1 MLLIEADGKAL
12 LAEYGIAVPE
22 ATLATDAA
30 IGDSRVKLPGES
42 PWMVKAQVPVGGRG
56 KAGGVVR
63 CDTPQ
68 DVASAVERM
77 FGGRL
82 KGHQVDACLIEQAVG
97 GEERYLAIMVDAVNY
112 GLRVIYSRQGGV
124 DIERSGS
131 AQGRPCAPHAGAVLE
146 ALAELIAD
154 EPAAWRGHVASV
166 ARRLADVLI
175 ERELAL
181 AEINP
186 LFVSAAGCVAGDAK
200 LVVDLGAVERQPRVA
215 ALIEGRPQ
223 TYADAN
229 RKLIEG
235 FDYVEMDPEG
245 EIGLVTTGAGL
256 SMMLID
262 ELTARGMK
270 PLNFCD
276 IRTGQMRGSP
286 ARVMRVLEWI
296 TAHQSLRAVLVSV
309 FAGITDLAEFADLL
323 ATGMERTPSLRVP
336 VVARLVGRGAAEA
349 RRILAER
356 QPDVFV
362 TEDLE
367 EAMERVGGVVG
378 GAPSPQPPPAR
389 GGGVPRDT
397 TLPLPLR
404 EGVGG
409 DGLASLSKTT
419 PVIVQGI
426 TGRMGRTHAA
436 LMRAY
441 ATNIVGGTSARSDA
455 KEAAGVP
462 VFANCRDAVA
472 ATGALA
478 SVAMAP
484 PLETL
489 AAVEEALA
497 AGIRVIVTV
506 AEGIPLHDA
515 IRIGRAVR
523 RAGATWIGGST
534 PGMAIPGEIK
544 LGFIPDTCLRPGPFA
559 IMSKSGTLSYECG
572 YRLAQAGLGQSIWVG
587 VGGDQVKGVRFADL
601 LPEFFADPRTHAIV
615 LVGEVGGSEEEECA
629 DALIRLGVRKP
640 LYALIAGR
648 EAKEGV
654 SMGHAGALVL
664 GDAGTLASKTQRLT
678 QAGARVFGS
687 IEAIVEACT
696 ADFAAIRT

>member
-1 MLLIEADGKAL
+1 M
-12 LAEYGIAVPE
+12 
-22 ATLATDAA
+22 
-30 IGDSRVKLPGES
+30 
-42 PWMVKAQVPVGGRG
+42 
-56 KAGGVVR
+56 
-63 CDTPQ
+63 
-68 DVASAVERM
+68 
-77 FGGRL
+77 
-82 KGHQVDACLIEQAVG
+82 
-97 GEERYLAIMVDAVNY
+97 
-112 GLRVIYSRQGGV
+112 
-124 DIERSGS
+124 
-131 AQGRPCAPHAGAVLE
+131 
-146 ALAELIAD
+146 
-154 EPAAWRGHVASV
+154 
-166 ARRLADVLI
+166 LI

-186 LFVSAAGCVAGDAK
+186 LFVSDAGCVAGDAK
-200 LVVDLGAVERQPRVA
+200 LVVDLGAVERQPRIA
-215 ALIEGRPQ
+215 ALIEARPDI
-223 TYADAN
+223 YADAN
-229 RKLIEG
+229 RKLREG
-235 FDYVEMDPEG
+235 FDYVEIDPDG

-262 ELTARGMK
+262 ELAARGMK

-296 TAHQSLRAVLVSV
+296 TSRPSLRAVLVSV
-309 FAGITDLAEFADLL
+309 FAGITDLAEFGALL
-323 ATGMERTPSLRVP
+323 ATGIEQTPGLRVP

-356 QPDVFV
+356 QPAVFV

-367 EAMERVGGVVG
+367 EALRRVGSVIGA
-378 GAPSPQPPPAR
+378 APSPQPPPAR
-389 GGGVPRDT
+389 GGGVACSF
-397 TLPLPLR
+397 LPLPLR

-409 DGLASLSKTT
+409 GGLSTLSRTT
-419 PVIVQGI
+419 PVIMQGI

-441 ATNIVGGTSARSDA
+441 GTNIVGGTSTRTDV

-462 VFANCRDAVA
+462 VFATCRDAVL
-472 ATGALA
+472 ATGAIA

-497 AGIRVIVTV
+497 AGIRLIVTV

-515 IRIGRAVR
+515 LKIGRAVR
-523 RAGATWIGGST
+523 HAGATWIGGST

-544 LGFIPDTCLRPGPFA
+544 LGFLPDVCLRPGPFA

-601 LPEFFADPRTHAIV
+601 LPVFFADPRTHAII

-629 DALIRLGVRKP
+629 DALSRLGVRKP
-640 LYALIAGR
+640 VYALIAGR

-664 GDAGTLASKTQRLT
+664 GEAGTLASKTRRLSE
-678 QAGARVFGS
+678 AGARVFGS
-687 IEAIVEACT
+687 IEATDRGLRSRLPGT
-696 ADFAAIRT
+696 AAS